1 MLTIGYMVSS
11 YCGLSV
17 VQCVIIMIYYFR
29 CFLGSNAGP
38 AQWPDCNR
46 YVESIIS
53 KLCDQH
59 PTVVRSKGTS
69 VQRWSLVMKSYQY
82 IRNAILSNAHVMAK
96 TKLQLVEINQ
106 TTISQW

>member
-1 MLTIGYMVSS
+1 M
-11 YCGLSV
+11 
-17 VQCVIIMIYYFR
+17 QVIVLKLCTVR
-29 CFLGSNAGP
+29 CFLGNNAGP

-59 PTVVRSKGTS
+59 PTAVRSKGAS
-69 VQRWSLVMKSYQY
+69 VQRWSLVMKSYQH
-82 IRNAILSNAHVMAK
+82 IRNAILNNAHVMAK